1 MAEYTD
7 RLWTGGETAS
17 ACLSD
22 VYADRLAS
30 AAKMASMIQ
39 TRQPLDA
46 LIVLIQREDHAFP
59 RDLLAT
65 DTGREA
71 RSAFNALGRAIRTLE
86 DFTLPSGHVPSGL
99 EVIVGEQISA
109 VMFVRDYLQLSFDGP
124 GFAVLCPAQI
134 QTPTNSAKYGEN
146 GFRDQ
151 ICGAIGHIVK
161 SVIVDDRAVSI
172 EFDGY
177 KIVLDLS
184 GSPIGPERL
193 IFNEGDGRMIF
204 WN

>member
-1 MAEYTD
+1 MPRDRRNAIHQAGARLAEYTD

-30 AAKMASMIQ
+30 AAKMATMIQ

-46 LIVLIQREDHAFP
+46 LIALIQRENHAFP

-71 RSAFNALGRAIRTLE
+71 RSAFDALGRAIRTLE
-86 DFTLPSGHVPSGL
+86 DFTLPSGHVPSGP
-99 EVIVGEQISA
+99 EVIGGEQISA
-109 VMFVRDYLQLSFDGP
+109 VMWARRYLQRSFDGP

-134 QTPTNSAKYGEN
+134 KPAHQLGPYGEN
-146 GFRDQ
+146 GCVRFAGNRT
-151 ICGAIGHIVK
+151 
-161 SVIVDDRAVSI
+161 S
-172 EFDGY
+172 
-177 KIVLDLS
+177 
-184 GSPIGPERL
+184 
-193 IFNEGDGRMIF
+193 
-204 WN
+204 